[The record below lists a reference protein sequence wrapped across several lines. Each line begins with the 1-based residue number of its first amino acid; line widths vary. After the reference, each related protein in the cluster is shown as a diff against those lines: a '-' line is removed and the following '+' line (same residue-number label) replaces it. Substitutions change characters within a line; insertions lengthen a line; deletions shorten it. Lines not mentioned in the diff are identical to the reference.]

1 MRRDRCSS
9 CSTSTSVNKF
19 LLSLTSAI
27 ALLPCIAWSQE
38 AAPEKTPTPSPSP
51 TPTPKPDLVSV
62 RSVDRS
68 IKVEL
73 RYATSRNIMGR
84 PIYPPNMP
92 ALVRHSV
99 AVRLAVAQ
107 AYLKEHGFRLKIW
120 DAYRPRSAQDQ
131 LWQFSPNSDFVQNPA
146 DNVSL
151 HNWGVAVDATL
162 LYENGHAVEMPT
174 DFDEFTPHATLHY
187 AGARGSVGEHLHILQ
202 RAMARAGF
210 YGLRTEWWH
219 FIAKDWKDYGPI
231 DDPDVPVLAPL
242 PNATR
247 NSTPPTA
254 SIPASPQQSAK
265 R

>member
-1 MRRDRCSS
+1 
-9 CSTSTSVNKF
+9 VNKF

-27 ALLPCIAWSQE
+27 ALLPYSAWSQN
-38 AAPEKTPTPSPSP
+38 ADPENTPSP

-62 RSVDRS
+62 RSMDRS

-73 RYATSRNIMGR
+73 RYATARNIMRR

-99 AVRLAVAQ
+99 AIRLAVAQ
-107 AYLKEHGFRLKIW
+107 AYLKARGFRLKIW

-131 LWQFSPNSDFVQNPA
+131 LWQFLPNSDFVQNPA

-174 DFDEFTPHATLHY
+174 DFDEFTPEATLHY

-210 YGLRTEWWH
+210 LGLRTEWWH
-219 FIAKDWKDYGPI
+219 FIAKNWKDYGPI
-231 DDPDVPVLAPL
+231 DEPSVPVLAAPST
-242 PNATR
+242 TR
-247 NSTPPTA
+247 NSRPPT
-254 SIPASPQQSAK
+254 SSTPANHPQSVS